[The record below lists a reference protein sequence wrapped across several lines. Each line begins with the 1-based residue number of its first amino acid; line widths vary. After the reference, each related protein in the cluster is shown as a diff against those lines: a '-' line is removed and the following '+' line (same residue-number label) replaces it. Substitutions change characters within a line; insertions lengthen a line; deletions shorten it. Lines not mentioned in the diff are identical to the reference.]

1 MPLEK
6 IKTKLTKDLK
16 EIDEKG
22 IIRREEDIIVKIIKG
37 DGKKGNRYI
46 LKGEENK
53 EYIRMN
59 SNSYLA
65 LGLNDDVKRN

>member
-37 DGKKGNRYI
+37 DGKREI
-46 LKGEENK
+46 D
-53 EYIRMN
+53 IF
-59 SNSYLA
+59 
-65 LGLNDDVKRN
+65 